1 MVERVDA
8 ADQDLRQASLQELE
22 ALTAITF
29 AQQSRQVDSP
39 RSVRLITHW
48 SSYRLTRE
56 IESCSAQGCDEP
68 AAQARRSGP
77 RTARN
82 QFPSP
87 TVVGMPLFPITRVPF
102 DSHGVIVSWDRVH
115 SMRR

>member
-77 RTARN
+77 EPLGTSSRVPPLLECPCS
-82 QFPSP
+82 PSP
-87 TVVGMPLFPITRVPF
+87 ASPSTPME
-102 DSHGVIVSWDRVH
+102 
-115 SMRR
+115 